1 MSIELPETFILA
13 KQMNQ
18 ELSGK
23 TIKSYQLKDV
33 EKFQKD
39 GVVNKLEDFNQ
50 LIDGTIQEVT
60 AKGMTMIIKLD
71 NDMDLLLVAEY
82 GGKILYHTQGDPLP
96 KKIHLVLTFT
106 DNTFLTV
113 RITYGYILAWPDDQL
128 EKLYVYK
135 RDYRVLSPLDE
146 KFNVELLIEL
156 LSGKEQMLR
165 PLIVGKNAI
174 ISGIGNYSWQEIVYQ
189 AKIHPKTRAS
199 DLTKEEI
206 HQLYDAIKDI
216 IQTRIEKGGKTKFV
230 DLYGKQGGVKQVLG
244 SFILN
249 QPCPTCETPIK
260 KISLGGGTTYY
271 CPSCQKK

>member
-39 GVVNKLEDFNQ
+39 GVVNKAEDFNQ
-50 LIDGTIQEVT
+50 LIDGTIQEIT
-60 AKGMTMIIKLD
+60 SKGMTILIKLD
-71 NDMDLLLVAEY
+71 NGRDLLLNAEY
-82 GGKILYHTQGDPLP
+82 GGKILYHEQEDLMP

-113 RITYGYILAWPDDQL
+113 RITYGCILVWPNDQL
-128 EKLYVYK
+128 GKVYVYK
-135 RDYRVLSPLDE
+135 RDYGVLSPLDE
-146 KFNVELLIEL
+146 NFTVEQLIEL
-156 LSGKEQMLR
+156 LDKDKLLR

-174 ISGIGNYSWQEIVYQ
+174 ISGIGNYSWQEIVYK
-189 AKIHPKTRAS
+189 AKIHPKIRAS

-206 HQLYDAIKDI
+206 HHKAIKDI
-216 IQTRIEKGGKTKFV
+216 IQTRIEKGGKTKFL
-230 DLYGKQGGVKQVLG
+230 DLYGRPGEVKQVLG
-244 SFILN
+244 SFSLN
-249 QPCPTCETPIK
+249 QPCSICATPIK
-260 KISLGGGTTYY
+260 KMSLGGGT
-271 CPSCQKK
+271 